1 MKILL
6 TVDSETLYEH
16 IESIILKD
24 ITPDDTLFIRDRKS
38 DNRLR
43 SIMVSCDIKIIQVR
57 SEMESMSER
66 NSKIFEFGIDKV
78 IVFTRSDENNSE
90 GLEEIQY
97 LAYTLNIPLEVYHKN
112 VLITNRYLI
121 TDLPLDI
128 EKPEE
133 NYKINPEEYKLKLEK
148 SVKMIKKIYY
158 ESLKT
163 KSSMKE
169 IDEDEVKKPSF
180 AKSKNKKKKIKEQ
193 SIHKVN
199 SDLSLCEERYD

>member
-1 MKILL
+1 MKILFA
-6 TVDSETLYEH
+6 VDSKTSYED
-16 IESIILKD
+16 IELVILKD
-24 ITPDDTLFIRDRKS
+24 ISSDDTLFIRDRKS

-43 SIMVSCDIKIIQVR
+43 SIMVSHDIKIIQVR

-66 NSKIFEFGIDKV
+66 NSKIFEFGIEKV
-78 IVFTRSDENNSE
+78 VVFTRPDENNSE

-97 LAYTLNIPLEVYHKN
+97 LAYTLNIPLYVYHKN
-112 VLITNRYLI
+112 DLISNTYLI
-121 TDLPLDI
+121 TEFPLEI
-128 EKPEE
+128 EQPEE
-133 NYKINPEEYKLKLEK
+133 NSKINPEEYKLKLEK

-163 KSSMKE
+163 KPSMKE
-169 IDEDEVKKPSF
+169 IDQDDIKKPTF

-193 SIHKVN
+193 SIHKVD